1 MIKMKAGC
9 KKSGFK
15 TKNIGVV
22 WGKCKGDV
30 FDVLILKYE
39 PSYS

>member
-1 MIKMKAGC
+1 MIEIKAGC
-9 KKSGFK
+9 KKSGFE

-22 WGKCKGDV
+22 WGKRNGDV

>member
-1 MIKMKAGC
+1 MIKMKAGY

-39 PSYS
+39 PSHT